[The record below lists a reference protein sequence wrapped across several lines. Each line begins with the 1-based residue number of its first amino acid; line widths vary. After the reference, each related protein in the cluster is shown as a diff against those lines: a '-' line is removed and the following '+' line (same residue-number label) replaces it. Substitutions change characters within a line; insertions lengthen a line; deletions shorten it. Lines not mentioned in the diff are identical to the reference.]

1 MNFFKKNQIVVF
13 TIGLMLITA
22 GYLSYM
28 NNNKD
33 STRTSIDASSIADS
47 EEMASIGDAKL
58 VSANVAQSTNEVGDD
73 DEIISNSENSNLI
86 INSENIEDTLANNE
100 LVNSTDTTAEQ
111 ENAEQEN
118 AEQENNENL
127 EVNGKVDSSET
138 DLETGSNSST
148 TIDEYFTSS
157 RLERENMYSKR
168 IENYQDILNN
178 SNVSEAQKKMAQE
191 EITKL
196 NNEQN
201 ALMITENLLKTK
213 GISDL
218 IIFVNGDSINVI
230 VKGDNIEK
238 EKIAQIQN
246 VITRELDADI
256 GNVHITTKN

>member
-28 NNNKD
+28 NNNKN
-33 STRTSIDASSIADS
+33 STKSSIDASSIADS

-58 VSANVAQSTNEVGDD
+58 VSANAVQSTNEIKGN
-73 DEIISNSENSNLI
+73 DEIISNNEDGNLI
-86 INSENIEDTLANNE
+86 INSENIEDTLSNNE
-100 LVNSTDTTAEQ
+100 LVNGTDTTIESGD
-111 ENAEQEN
+111 
-118 AEQENNENL
+118 NENL
-127 EVNGKVDSSET
+127 EANSKTDNSET
-138 DLETGSNSST
+138 DLETSSNITT

-178 SNVSEAQKKMAQE
+178 SNVSEVQKKTAQE

-238 EKIAQIQN
+238 ENIAQIQN
-246 VITRELDADI
+246 VITRELGADI

>member
-33 STRTSIDASSIADS
+33 NTRSSIDASSIADS

>member
-33 STRTSIDASSIADS
+33 NTRSSIDASSIADS

-230 VKGDNIEK
+230 VKGDEIEK
-238 EKIAQIQN
+238 EEIAQIQN

-256 GNVHITTKN
+256 GNIHITTKN

>member
-33 STRTSIDASSIADS
+33 STRSSIDASSIADS

-118 AEQENNENL
+118 NENL
-127 EVNGKVDSSET
+127 EVSGKVDSSET

>member
-22 GYLSYM
+22 GYLSYI

-33 STRTSIDASSIADS
+33 NVKTSVDASSIADS

-58 VSANVAQSTNEVGDD
+58 VSANVAQSVNEMTNNTETNINIADLNSSIN
-73 DEIISNSENSNLI
+73 EIVDTETNITTNTKEENT
-86 INSENIEDTLANNE
+86 IET
-100 LVNSTDTTAEQ
+100 S
-111 ENAEQEN
+111 
-118 AEQENNENL
+118 
-127 EVNGKVDSSET
+127 
-138 DLETGSNSST
+138 SNSSSS
-148 TIDEYFTSS
+148 IDEYFTSS
-157 RLERENMYSKR
+157 RLDRETMYSQR

-178 SNVSEAQKKMAQE
+178 SNVSEAQKKTAQE

-213 GISDL
+213 GIEDL

-230 VKGDNIEK
+230 VKENDIKK
-238 EKIAQIQN
+238 EEIAQIQN
-246 VITRELDADI
+246 IITRELNADI
-256 GNVHITTKN
+256 GNIHITTKE

>member
-28 NNNKD
+28 NNNKEN
-33 STRTSIDASSIADS
+33 TKTSIDASSIADS

-58 VSANVAQSTNEVGDD
+58 VSANVAQNLNEID
-73 DEIISNSENSNLI
+73 SNSELVEGTDNSNLI
-86 INSENIEDTLANNE
+86 ENSERTDNST
-100 LVNSTDTTAEQ
+100 VNSSNVVTNTIETSS
-111 ENAEQEN
+111 
-118 AEQENNENL
+118 
-127 EVNGKVDSSET
+127 DSIE
-138 DLETGSNSST
+138 

-178 SNVSEAQKKMAQE
+178 SNVSEAQKKTAQE
-191 EITKL
+191 EISKL

-213 GISDL
+213 GIEDL